1 MAVLVFRLNGV
12 SEQEAE
18 EVRDL
23 LNTEGFEFYETSAGR
38 WHISVAAI
46 WLVRDDDYDAA
57 RECIDQYQ
65 QQRQTE
71 QREAMQRA
79 REEGKAPG
87 WKDRW
92 REEPA
97 TLVLVWVGLAVVV
110 AISTWPFFNWMRG

>member
-12 SEQEAE
+12 SEQEAD
-18 EVRDL
+18 EVRAL
-23 LNTEGFEFYETSAGR
+23 LSTEGFEFYETSAGR

-46 WLVRDDDYDAA
+46 WLVQDDDYVAA
-57 RECIDQYQ
+57 RECIDRYQ

-71 QREAMQRA
+71 QREAIQRA
-79 REEGKAPG
+79 REEGRASS

-97 TLVLVWVGLAVVV
+97 TLILVWIGLAVVV
-110 AISTWPFFNWMRG
+110 AISIWPFFNWVRG